1 MVKKRAFY
9 LCGIFISLFALLLM
23 RISQIQLVPSKSFAE
38 AAFRQRISNNSVDEI
53 RGHILD
59 RNSIPFTDRE
69 LSYTAF
75 IKTSNLPKSAD
86 EREKVSQILG
96 IDPNILNNLTTRSK
110 PLMIETNTDASR
122 AILEMNCDWVSII
135 HSLKR
140 YGSGTLAKHVIGY
153 QSKRDRIGQTGIE
166 KAFDK
171 ELRENVAFE
180 IITLT
185 DASKNPIKGM
195 GYRIKS
201 FNNNDRVSVKL
212 TLDYHIQKI
221 VEDAMDKDRIS
232 GAVVVEDIATG
243 DILAM
248 ASRPDYNQE
257 KVEDYLGSD
266 NNELFNKATASY
278 NLGSVFKL
286 VDVAALYEN
295 YEEVLKKL
303 SNEVNGMDLDNYYC
317 EGGVDINGLLF
328 KCSSYP
334 IGGHAELNLE
344 QAFAKSCNSYF
355 IEICQRI
362 GYRNIVDMARKFGLG
377 EATGISRQGIIEAKG
392 SLPYSDG
399 YFSRADIANIAIGQ
413 GVLLATPLQVADMV
427 ATVANGGIKNTVNI
441 VDSIVDEKGN
451 VVREIRVRQGKR
463 IISKS
468 TADKIKSLME
478 AATIY
483 GTGTEAGMEYYGG
496 AAGKTGSAETGRK
509 GIVHA
514 WFAGYFP
521 VDDPKYAVAVFVEE
535 GQYGGKTAAPV
546 FANIARQ
553 MRDKGY

>member
-1 MVKKRAFY
+1 
-9 LCGIFISLFALLLM
+9 M
-23 RISQIQLVPSKSFAE
+23 RIGQIQLVPSHSYAE
-38 AAFRQRISNNSVDEI
+38 AAFRQRISNNSVDDI

-59 RNSIPFTDRE
+59 RNGIPFTDRE
-69 LSYTAF
+69 YNYTAF
-75 IKTSNLPKSAD
+75 IKTSGLPKSTE
-86 EREKVSQILG
+86 EREKVSGILG
-96 IDPNILNNLTTRSK
+96 IDPEILNNLTTRSK
-110 PLMIETNTDASR
+110 PLMIETNAEASK
-122 AILEMNCDWVSII
+122 AIREMSCDWVSII

-153 QSKRDRIGQTGIE
+153 LSKRDRIGQTGIE

-195 GYRIKS
+195 GYRVKS
-201 FNNNDRVSVKL
+201 FNNGDKVSVKL
-212 TLDYHIQKI
+212 TLDYHMQKI
-221 VEDAMDKDRIS
+221 VEDAMDKAGVS

-257 KVEDYLGSD
+257 KVEDYLNSN
-266 NNELFNKATASY
+266 NNELFNKATAAY

-295 YEEVLKKL
+295 YGEVSAKL
-303 SNEVNGMDLDNYYC
+303 GDEASGMDLDHYYC

-328 KCSSYP
+328 KCASYP
-334 IGGHAELNLE
+334 SGGHGELNLE

-355 IEICQRI
+355 IELCQRI

-377 EATGISRQGIIEAKG
+377 EATGIFRQGISEAKG
-392 SLPYSDG
+392 SLPSSDG
-399 YFSRADIANIAIGQ
+399 YYSRADIANIAIGQ

-427 ATVANGGIKNTVNI
+427 ATVANGGIKNSVNI

-451 VVREIRVRQGKR
+451 VIKEIRVRQGRR

-468 TADKIKSLME
+468 TADRIKDLME

-496 AAGKTGSAETGRK
+496 AAGKTGSAETGKK
-509 GIVHA
+509 GVVHA

-521 VDDPKYAVAVFVEE
+521 VNEPKYAVAVFVEG
-535 GQYGGKTAAPV
+535 GQYGGRAAAPV
-546 FANIARQ
+546 FADIARQ